1 MINFEKRT
9 ATLFLSFMVLA
20 TTSCVI
26 AQATKTETAAN
37 KSVATQ
43 DSAPPA
49 AAGKDAA
56 SNADKDDDADAD
68 LAAMDKAA
76 AKPADKNTDQA
87 AAKNSAPKAEDD
99 PQQKLIKQLR
109 AEAELRNEQLSAKL
123 AAIKAENDQLRLAN
137 EVAQQKQTQALQ
149 QLQAEKGKLEAEL
162 ALLSAKD
169 STAAAPDKTK
179 IESLQRAQ
187 KLRDAQLTDELSSL
201 AAEQDRLKQ
210 KNDVNTAK
218 LQAELSANKAEL
230 ERAKIAE
237 DMLDMKSKSKIA
249 GFKREQDQIA
259 AENSLAAEKR
269 RAEQSKIADE
279 QLRATAMAQ
288 TTTAQ
293 ITNRDA
299 EDKWRDAVNAPPTYT
314 MEPFKD
320 GVLTISDRK
329 IELDGPIVTGTADN
343 VCDRIDYFNN
353 QDRTK
358 PIFVVINNSPGGSVM
373 QGYRIL
379 KAIETSDAPV
389 HVVVRSFAASMAA
402 TIATLAPHS
411 YAYPNAIILHHQM
424 SSSASGNMTDMEQEV
439 KTMQEWERRLA
450 EPIAKKMGITLDE
463 FKAKMYAAK
472 KSGDWDEFADKA
484 LQLHWIDNIVN
495 EIREEGIRKKPTE
508 NKMPSWMFM
517 MKKDDNGNP
526 YMSLPPL
533 EPYDCYFMINP
544 RNFYKVDG
552 R

>member
-1 MINFEKRT
+1 MINFEKRP

-20 TTSCVI
+20 TTSCAI

-43 DSAPPA
+43 DAAAPT

-56 SNADKDDDADAD
+56 AKGTADDDADAD
-68 LAAMDKAA
+68 LAAIDKSA
-76 AKPADKNTDQA
+76 AKPADKSADKGA
-87 AAKNSAPKAEDD
+87 PKNSAPKAEDD
-99 PQQKLIKQLR
+99 AQQKQIKQLR
-109 AEAELRNEQLSAKL
+109 ADAELRNEQLSAKL
-123 AAIKAENDQLRLAN
+123 AAMKAENDQLRLAN
-137 EVAQQKQTQALQ
+137 EVAQQKQSQALQ

-162 ALLSAKD
+162 ALLGAKD
-169 STAAAPDKTK
+169 STAAAPDKAK

-187 KLRDAQLTDELSSL
+187 KLRDAQLTDELSGLS
-201 AAEQDRLKQ
+201 AEQNRLKQ
-210 KNDVNTAK
+210 NQDVNSAK
-218 LQAELSANKAEL
+218 LQAELAAYKADL
-230 ERAKIAE
+230 ERTKVFE
-237 DMLDMKSKSKIA
+237 DMLDMKSRVKIA
-249 GFKREQDQIA
+249 NLKREQDQIS
-259 AENSLAAEKR
+259 AENGLAAEKR

-279 QLRATAMAQ
+279 QMRATAVAQ

-329 IELDGPIVTGTADN
+329 IEMDGPIVTGTADN

-424 SSSASGNMTDMEQEV
+424 SGSAVGNMTDMEQEV

-484 LQLHWIDNIVN
+484 LQLHWIDHIVN

-508 NKMPSWMFM
+508 NRMPSWMFM
-517 MKKDDNGNP
+517 MKTDDKGSP

>member
-1 MINFEKRT
+1 MINFEKRS
-9 ATLFLSFMVLA
+9 ATLFLSFMVLM
-20 TTSCVI
+20 TTSCAI

-43 DSAPPA
+43 DATAPA
-49 AAGKDAA
+49 AAGKDSAGKGTA
-56 SNADKDDDADAD
+56 DDDADAD
-68 LAAMDKAA
+68 LAAMDKSAT
-76 AKPADKNTDQA
+76 KPATKSADKS
-87 AAKNSAPKAEDD
+87 SAPKAEDD
-99 PQQKLIKQLR
+99 AQQKQIKQLR
-109 AEAELRNEQLSAKL
+109 ADAELRNEQLSAKL
-123 AAIKAENDQLRLAN
+123 ASLKAENDQLRLAN
-137 EVAQQKQTQALQ
+137 EVAQQKQSQALQ

-162 ALLSAKD
+162 ALLGAKD
-169 STAAAPDKTK
+169 STAAAPDKSK
-179 IESLQRAQ
+179 IESLQRMQ
-187 KLRDAQLTDELSSL
+187 KLRDAQLTDELSGLS
-201 AAEQDRLKQ
+201 AEQNRLKQ
-210 KNDVNTAK
+210 NQDVNSAK
-218 LQAELSANKAEL
+218 LQAELAASKAEL
-230 ERAKIAE
+230 ERAKVAE
-237 DMLDMKSKSKIA
+237 DMLDMKSRVKIA
-249 GFKREQDQIA
+249 NLKREQDQIS
-259 AENSLAAEKR
+259 AENGLAAEKR

-279 QLRATAMAQ
+279 QMRATALAQ

-424 SSSASGNMTDMEQEV
+424 SGSAVGNMTDMEQEV

-450 EPIAKKMGITLDE
+450 EPIAKKMGISLDE
-463 FKAKMYAAK
+463 FKAKMYSAK

-508 NKMPSWMFM
+508 NRMPSWMFM
-517 MKKDDNGNP
+517 MKTDDKGSP

>member
-1 MINFEKRT
+1 
-9 ATLFLSFMVLA
+9 LA
-20 TTSCVI
+20 
-26 AQATKTETAAN
+26 
-37 KSVATQ
+37 
-43 DSAPPA
+43 
-49 AAGKDAA
+49 
-56 SNADKDDDADAD
+56 
-68 LAAMDKAA
+68 
-76 AKPADKNTDQA
+76 
-87 AAKNSAPKAEDD
+87 
-99 PQQKLIKQLR
+99 
-109 AEAELRNEQLSAKL
+109 
-123 AAIKAENDQLRLAN
+123 
-137 EVAQQKQTQALQ
+137 
-149 QLQAEKGKLEAEL
+149 
-162 ALLSAKD
+162 
-169 STAAAPDKTK
+169 
-179 IESLQRAQ
+179 
-187 KLRDAQLTDELSSL
+187 
-201 AAEQDRLKQ
+201 
-210 KNDVNTAK
+210 
-218 LQAELSANKAEL
+218 ANKAEL
-230 ERAKIAE
+230 ERAKVAE
-237 DMLDMKSKSKIA
+237 DMLDMKSRVKIA
-249 GFKREQDQIA
+249 GLKREQEQIS
-259 AENSLAAEKR
+259 AENGLAAEKR

-279 QLRATAMAQ
+279 QMRATAVAQ

-299 EDKWRDAVNAPPTYT
+299 EDKWRDAVNAPPTYS

-424 SSSASGNMTDMEQEV
+424 SGGAVGNMTDMEQEL

-450 EPIAKKMGITLDE
+450 DPIAKKMGITLDE

-508 NKMPSWMFM
+508 NRMPSWMFM
-517 MKKDDNGNP
+517 MKKDDKGNT

-544 RNFYKVDG
+544 RNFYRVDG

>member
-1 MINFEKRT
+1 MINFEKRS

-20 TTSCVI
+20 TTSCAI

-43 DSAPPA
+43 DAAAPT

-56 SNADKDDDADAD
+56 KGAADDDADAD
-68 LAAMDKAA
+68 LAAMDKSA
-76 AKPADKNTDQA
+76 AKPADKSADKGA
-87 AAKNSAPKAEDD
+87 PKNSAPKAEDD
-99 PQQKLIKQLR
+99 AQQKQIKQLR
-109 AEAELRNEQLSAKL
+109 ADAELRNEQLSAKL
-123 AAIKAENDQLRLAN
+123 AAMKAENDQLRLAN
-137 EVAQQKQTQALQ
+137 EVAQQKQSQALQ

-162 ALLSAKD
+162 ALLGAKD
-169 STAAAPDKTK
+169 STAAAPDKSK

-187 KLRDAQLTDELSSL
+187 KLRDAQLTDELSGLS
-201 AAEQDRLKQ
+201 AEQNRLKQ
-210 KNDVNTAK
+210 NQDVNSAK
-218 LQAELSANKAEL
+218 LQAELAANKAEL
-230 ERAKIAE
+230 ERTKVAE
-237 DMLDMKSKSKIA
+237 DMLDMKSRVKIA
-249 GFKREQDQIA
+249 NLKREQDQIS
-259 AENSLAAEKR
+259 AENGLAAEKR

-279 QLRATAMAQ
+279 QMRATAVAQ

-424 SSSASGNMTDMEQEV
+424 SGSAVGNMTDMEQEV

-450 EPIAKKMGITLDE
+450 EPIAKKMGISLDE

-508 NKMPSWMFM
+508 NRMPSWMFM
-517 MKKDDNGNP
+517 MKTDDKGSP

-544 RNFYKVDG
+544 RNFYRVDG

>member
-1 MINFEKRT
+1 MINFEKRS

-20 TTSCVI
+20 TTSCAI
-26 AQATKTETAAN
+26 AQATKTETAPN

-43 DSAPPA
+43 DAAAPT

-56 SNADKDDDADAD
+56 KGAADDDADAD
-68 LAAMDKAA
+68 LAAMDKSA
-76 AKPADKNTDQA
+76 AKPADKSADKGA
-87 AAKNSAPKAEDD
+87 PKNSAPKAEDD
-99 PQQKLIKQLR
+99 AQQKQIKQLR
-109 AEAELRNEQLSAKL
+109 ADAELRNEQLSAKL
-123 AAIKAENDQLRLAN
+123 AAMKAENDQLRLAN
-137 EVAQQKQTQALQ
+137 EVAQQKQSQALQ

-162 ALLSAKD
+162 ALLGAKD
-169 STAAAPDKTK
+169 STAAAPDKSK

-187 KLRDAQLTDELSSL
+187 KLRDAQLTDELSDLS
-201 AAEQDRLKQ
+201 ATQNRLKQ
-210 KNDVNTAK
+210 NQDVNSAK
-218 LQAELSANKAEL
+218 LQAELSASKAEL
-230 ERAKIAE
+230 ERAKVAE
-237 DMLDMKSKSKIA
+237 DMLDMKSRVKIA
-249 GFKREQDQIA
+249 GLKREQDQIS
-259 AENSLAAEKR
+259 AENGLAAEKR

-279 QLRATAMAQ
+279 QMRATAVAQ

-329 IELDGPIVTGTADN
+329 IEMDGPIVTGTADN

-424 SSSASGNMTDMEQEV
+424 SGSAVGNMTDMEQEV

-450 EPIAKKMGITLDE
+450 EPIAKKMGISLDE

-508 NKMPSWMFM
+508 NRMPSWMFM
-517 MKKDDNGNP
+517 MKTDDKGSP